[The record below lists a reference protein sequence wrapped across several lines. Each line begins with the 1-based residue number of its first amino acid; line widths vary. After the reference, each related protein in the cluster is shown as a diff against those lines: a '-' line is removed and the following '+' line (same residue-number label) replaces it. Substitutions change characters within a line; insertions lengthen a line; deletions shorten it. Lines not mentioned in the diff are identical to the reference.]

1 MGLHKG
7 CIKWAVHMSLTLAMQ
22 LPSERRRHAP
32 GSRALMRPMLHLHG
46 ENGWGAY
53 GTSLPKVSCCEKL
66 AESRAAGGN
75 NSAISLLRGAQKYI
89 VKNAFLWQDPLME
102 VRKAFGAKV
111 RRTVL
116 LLNARPSYAQRASKY
131 AAMLPMA
138 GMDPSETN
146 RWLPATVWFRT
157 SQCLGLQ

>member
-1 MGLHKG
+1 
-7 CIKWAVHMSLTLAMQ
+7 
-22 LPSERRRHAP
+22 
-32 GSRALMRPMLHLHG
+32 
-46 ENGWGAY
+46 
-53 GTSLPKVSCCEKL
+53 
-66 AESRAAGGN
+66 
-75 NSAISLLRGAQKYI
+75 
-89 VKNAFLWQDPLME
+89 ME

-146 RWLPATVWFRT
+146 RWLSDTALIWDITKCRVAAKSDRIMEATQAT
-157 SQCLGLQ
+157 MLQTCTGLL